1 MKALLIVLNLALA
14 LGALW
19 GVSSLFKTEEK
30 VVYSAGRERS
40 ESRPESRSK
49 IVGTTPKA
57 ITAEDA
63 ELMITR
69 NNLFNINRCPDA
81 VAGRGGRTANTQ
93 LALVG
98 IYKVGPNQGA
108 VIRQT
113 RQARRNFFTRNN
125 NNQQQQAAPQQ
136 FFRIGDTLENGY
148 TLKSVGSNSVT
159 LSRSGSNMELQLES
173 AGQNV
178 TAAQASQQ
186 AAAQRPRNAAE
197 MQQMMMMGQMR
208 MMQQMMMQQNRM
220 VQQNATSGTRQ
231 QPRTR
236 TSTRR

>member
-81 VAGRGGRTANTQ
+81 V
-93 LALVG
+93 VG

-113 RQARRNFFTRNN
+113 KQARRNFFTRNN
-125 NNQQQQAAPQQ
+125 NNQQQQQQQAAPQQ